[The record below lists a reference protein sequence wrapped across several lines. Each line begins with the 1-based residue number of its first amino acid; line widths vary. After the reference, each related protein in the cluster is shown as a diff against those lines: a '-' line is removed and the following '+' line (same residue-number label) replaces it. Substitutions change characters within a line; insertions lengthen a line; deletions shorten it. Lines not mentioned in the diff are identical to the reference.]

1 MANVKFALDKQDY
14 DDLLAKMQMIPGKA
28 EKVINAVLHEEG
40 VETLTQDITRFIP
53 VSRQTRSRHAK
64 SSDWSKSETF
74 NLGFLVVSKGGA
86 AYNKK
91 NKHKDSFGYLIFPDE
106 GRGVKNNYAHDF
118 TGKGMAMAKPK
129 IMDVLNNNIIK
140 AIEEVL

>member
-1 MANVKFALDKQDY
+1 MANVKFALDKQDFE
-14 DDLLAKMQMIPGKA
+14 DLMQKIQQIPSKA
-28 EKVINAVLHEEG
+28 EKVINAVLHQEG
-40 VETLTQDITRFIP
+40 IETLTEDVTRFIP
-53 VSRQTRSRHAK
+53 VSRQTKSRHAK
-64 SSDWSKSETF
+64 SSDWSRSETF

-86 AYNKK
+86 SYNKQNK
-91 NKHKDSFGYLIFPDE
+91 NKNSFGYLIFPDE
-106 GRGVKNNYAHDF
+106 GRGVKNNTAHDF